1 MNYEELEYVTLVKF
15 YNAEFLTVFYHETH
29 PAVSLEL
36 LKDRTTGEKVYCV
49 NYYPEYD
56 PEDYDMNVIRAYFSY
71 DDYLAALEYFTD
83 KLLVIL
89 HA

>member
-1 MNYEELEYVTLVKF
+1 MNYEDLEFITLVKF
-15 YNAEFLTVFYHETH
+15 YNAEFLTVFYHETY
-29 PAVSLEL
+29 PAITLEL

-56 PEDYDMNVIRAYFSY
+56 PEDYDMDVITKYFYY
-71 DDYLAALEYFTD
+71 DDYHSALEYFTD
-83 KLLVIL
+83 KLLDIL